1 MFLTTWSNTRMSK
14 EFTPEKVTEIKTQI
28 VEALGLA
35 RTPVNLTPE
44 QTGEVLDTSTNTL
57 SVWRTTGRYNLPYT
71 KVSRRVA
78 YPINGVAEFLLR
90 RTVSHTGEE
99 IA

>member
-1 MFLTTWSNTRMSK
+1 MST
-14 EFTPEKVTEIKTQI
+14 EFTPEKVSEIKAQI
-28 VEALGLA
+28 VEALGLP
-35 RTPVNLTPE
+35 RTPVNLTPDQLSE
-44 QTGEVLDTSTNTL
+44 IIDTSVNTL
-57 SVWRTTGRYNLPYT
+57 ACWRTSGRYNLPYT

-90 RTVSHTGEE
+90 RTVNHTGE

>member
-1 MFLTTWSNTRMSK
+1 MST
-14 EFTPEKVTEIKTQI
+14 EFTPEQVAEIKAQI
-28 VEALGLA
+28 VEALGLP

-44 QTGEVLDTSTNTL
+44 QTGEIIDTSVNTL
-57 SVWRTTGRYNLPYT
+57 ACWRTIGRYNLPYT
-71 KVSRRVA
+71 KISRRVA

-90 RTVSHTGEE
+90 RTVNHTGE

>member
-1 MFLTTWSNTRMSK
+1 MHTFS
-14 EFTPEKVTEIKTQI
+14 PEAIAEIKAQI
-28 VEALGLA
+28 VEALGLE
-35 RTPVNLTPE
+35 RPPVNLTPE

-78 YPINGVAEFLLR
+78 YPLNGVAEFLLR
-90 RTVSHTGEE
+90 RTVNHTGEV
-99 IA
+99 A

>member
-35 RTPVNLTPE
+35 RTPVNLTPS
-44 QTGEVLDTSTNTL
+44 QASEVLDTSINTL

-90 RTVSHTGEE
+90 RTVNHTGEE
-99 IA
+99 V

>member
-1 MFLTTWSNTRMSK
+1 MQSFS
-14 EFTPEKVTEIKTQI
+14 PEQIKEIKAQI
-28 VEALGLA
+28 VEALGLDRA
-35 RTPVNLTPE
+35 PVNLSPN
-44 QTGEVLDTSTNTL
+44 QTGEVLDTSINTL

-90 RTVSHTGEE
+90 RTVNHTGETV
-99 IA
+99 

>member
-1 MFLTTWSNTRMSK
+1 MSK
-14 EFTPEKVTEIKTQI
+14 SFSSEQIAEIKAQI
-28 VEALGLA
+28 VEALGLDRA
-35 RTPVNLTPE
+35 PVNLSPN
-44 QTGEVLDTSTNTL
+44 QTGEVLDTSINTL

-90 RTVSHTGEE
+90 RTVNHTGETV
-99 IA
+99 

>member
-1 MFLTTWSNTRMSK
+1 MSTS
-14 EFTPEKVTEIKTQI
+14 FTPEQIAEIKAQI
-28 VEALGLA
+28 VEALGLDRA
-35 RTPVNLTPE
+35 PVNLSPD

-90 RTVSHTGEE
+90 RTVNHTGEA

>member
-1 MFLTTWSNTRMSK
+1 MQT
-14 EFTPEKVTEIKTQI
+14 FTPEQVEAVKKQI
-28 VEALGLA
+28 VEALELP

-44 QTGEVLDTSTNTL
+44 QTGEVLITTTNTL

-71 KVSRRVA
+71 KVSRRVF

-90 RTVSHTGEE
+90 RTVNHTGE

>member
-1 MFLTTWSNTRMSK
+1 MHNFST
-14 EFTPEKVTEIKTQI
+14 EQVTEIKAQI
-28 VEALGLA
+28 VEALGLP

-44 QTGEVLDTSTNTL
+44 QAGEVLDTSINTL

-78 YPINGVAEFLLR
+78 YPINGVAEFLLK
-90 RTVSHTGEE
+90 RTVNHTGEE
-99 IA
+99 IK

>member
-1 MFLTTWSNTRMSK
+1 MFLITWSNTRMST
-14 EFTPEKVTEIKTQI
+14 EFTPDQVTEIKTQI

-35 RTPVNLTPE
+35 RAPVNLTPE
-44 QTGEVLDTSTNTL
+44 QTGEVLDTSINTL

-90 RTVSHTGEE
+90 RTVNHTGEV
-99 IA
+99 A